1 MQETQVVICFR
12 NYRLFKSLWET
23 EKNLSNDNAPGSSV
37 SVSKCRSGVAP
48 LRIETG
54 RYEGLCINDRTC
66 PFCKTCTED
75 EFHVLFKCR
84 LYYKL
89 RIDLFRNV
97 HTYDSTFDVL
107 NEPREVLC
115 FIQ

>member
-1 MQETQVVICFR
+1 MGNGKKICQMIMPQAHRSAF
-12 NYRLFKSLWET
+12 
-23 EKNLSNDNAPGSSV
+23 A
-37 SVSKCRSGVAP
+37 KCRSGVAP

-66 PFCKTCTED
+66 PFCKTYTED

-84 LYYKL
+84 LYNKL

-97 HTYDSTFDVL
+97 RTYDSTFDVL
-107 NEPREVLC
+107 NEKIKVLC